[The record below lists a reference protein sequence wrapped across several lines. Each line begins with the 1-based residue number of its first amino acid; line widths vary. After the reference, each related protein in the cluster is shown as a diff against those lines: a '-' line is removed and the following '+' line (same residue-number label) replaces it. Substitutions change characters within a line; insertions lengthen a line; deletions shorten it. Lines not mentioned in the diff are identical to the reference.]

1 MKNDG
6 DPIYS
11 VLIVE
16 DEVPAREPLV
26 DYLVARRE
34 LKLSGIARN
43 GEEALSK
50 LAGGEYDLVFMDINL
65 PCLSGIEVLRQVK
78 KPPYVIF
85 TTAYENYAIS
95 AFDVGAVDFL
105 LKPFTM
111 ERFDRSVEKFLNMT
125 EAVIRK
131 ENSAHGSTDLGLAYR
146 ARGKHCILP
155 YNDIV
160 YACSRGRS
168 SIIHTLSG
176 SVEVPM
182 ILKDLELK
190 IPAGLFIR
198 IHKQHIVNIRFISEI
213 EYYIGGQYLAH
224 LKDEDESIL
233 TVGRKYAPYLK
244 TRLNMV

>member
-1 MKNDG
+1 MKNNG
-6 DPIYS
+6 ESLYS
-11 VLIVE
+11 VLIAE
-16 DEVPAREPLV
+16 DEVPARELLV
-26 DYLVARRE
+26 DYLVTRHE

-43 GEEALSK
+43 GDEALSK
-50 LAGGEYDLVFMDINL
+50 ISGGEYDLVFMDVNL
-65 PCLSGIEVLRQVK
+65 PCLSGIEVLRRVK

-85 TTAYENYAIS
+85 TTAYETYAIS

-125 EAVIRK
+125 EAAARK
-131 ENSAHGSTDLGLAYR
+131 ENGAHGSADLGLAYR
-146 ARGKHCILP
+146 AGGKHRILP

-160 YACSRGRS
+160 YVCSRGRS

-198 IHKQHIVNIRFISEI
+198 IHKQHIVNISFISEV

-224 LKDEDESIL
+224 LKDEDESTL

-244 TRLNMV
+244 SRLNMD

>member
-6 DPIYS
+6 EPLYS
-11 VLIVE
+11 VLIAE
-16 DEVPAREPLV
+16 DEVPARELLV
-26 DYLVARRE
+26 DYLVTRNE

-50 LAGGEYDLVFMDINL
+50 LSAGGYDLVFMDINL
-65 PCLSGIEVLRQVK
+65 PCLSGIEVLKRVK

-105 LKPFTM
+105 LKPFTL
-111 ERFDRSVEKFLNMT
+111 ERFDRSVDKFLNLT
-125 EAVIRK
+125 EAAARRDHG
-131 ENSAHGSTDLGLAYR
+131 AHGSTDLGLAYR
-146 ARGKHCILP
+146 ARGKHRILP

-160 YACSRGRS
+160 YACSRGRNS
-168 SIIHTLSG
+168 VIHTLSG

-190 IPAGLFIR
+190 IPAGLFVR
-198 IHKQHIVNIRFISEI
+198 IHKQHIVNIRFISEV

-224 LKDEDESIL
+224 LKDEDESTL

-244 TRLNMV
+244 TRLNMD